1 MKFYVV
7 EGVRTPGKV
16 DVIHHKL
23 FHGKMERSDFKVADK
38 YAHDIGDDLSAHIWL
53 TRSGAYIP
61 PIFQPGIPILV
72 TYNIFL
78 EINKKLKVLGVIAKP
93 KKLINYWLPAGDN
106 SYHWS
111 KEFSFLKNRPDKIL
125 EIAPNDPRL
134 FDDFPLYYE
143 LVAFNASRD
152 PSLVKTHELSI
163 KLKRNDLVNFKRNVS
178 KENMEKYPICWCG
191 VPILRFDLFEI
202 LEKYIDLNYFEIM
215 EISI

>member
-7 EGVRTPGKV
+7 MAVRTPGKV
-16 DVIHHKL
+16 DVFHHEL

-38 YAHDIGDDLSAHIWL
+38 PAHDIGDDLSAHVWL

-61 PIFQPGIPILV
+61 PLFQPGIPILV
-72 TYNIFL
+72 TNNIFI

-93 KKLINYWLPAGDN
+93 KKLINFWLPAGDE
-106 SYHWS
+106 SYLWS

-125 EIAPNDPRL
+125 EKAPNDPRL
-134 FDDFPLYYE
+134 FDDFPLCYE

-163 KLKRNDLVNFKRNVS
+163 KLKRDDLVNVKRNVS

-191 VPILRFDLFEI
+191 MPILRFDLFEI